1 MHICI
6 DFSKMILQF
15 KSWPETIM
23 YGTSVFRLP
32 SSNPFVEDYWPP
44 GKVADNQNK

>member
-1 MHICI
+1 MAGNHNVRYIPAR
-6 DFSKMILQF
+6 QQA
-15 KSWPETIM
+15 
-23 YGTSVFRLP
+23 GVFRLP